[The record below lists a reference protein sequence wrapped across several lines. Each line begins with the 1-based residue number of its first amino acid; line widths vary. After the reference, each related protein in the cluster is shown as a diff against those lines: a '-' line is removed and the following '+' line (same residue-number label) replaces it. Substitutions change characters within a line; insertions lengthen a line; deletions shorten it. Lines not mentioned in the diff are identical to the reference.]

1 MAFLK
6 PAASKAVCQSSIPCL
21 KNGRPPENPEGPQP
35 TPEQMAAALDSLKG
49 ADGWITIL
57 DVHWLREG
65 HEIEEVVEYCSIVEG
80 VAEKN
85 GMEFLGVF
93 DVNDVVKGAYRP
105 EAYFLFRFKEG
116 RRVPDLQRDPEYAKL
131 IHNEYVFRV
140 DPAEIDIVGSAE
152 LSAVE
157 DLESTEAMF
166 AGESGLE
173 PVVDPVTGQPTGEF
187 RVVAPVQSIELDLTP
202 DSASSWTQ
210 MEDGEF
216 QGSWRRVYDVDMTVR
231 YSDGDVQTIR
241 GKQVFY
247 VLPGTLRD
255 DTSGDEYWQLRA
267 WEDQGIDS

>member
-1 MAFLK
+1 MLKLSARDHGPLRRLALVLLASFAVLAVSGCGIFSPDESDDGGGGGNDGGYESTKVGDSPDGTARDRVISNLERAYEEPNFL
-6 PAASKAVCQSSIPCL
+6 
-21 KNGRPPENPEGPQP
+21 
-35 TPEQMAAALDSLKG
+35 
-49 ADGWITIL
+49 
-57 DVHWLREG
+57 
-65 HEIEEVVEYCSIVEG
+65 EYE
-80 VAEKN
+80 
-85 GMEFLGVF
+85 
-93 DVNDVVKGAYRP
+93 
-105 EAYFLFRFKEG
+105 
-116 RRVPDLQRDPEYAKL
+116 KL
-131 IHNEYVFRV
+131 IHLEYVFRV

-173 PVVDPVTGQPTGEF
+173 PVVDPVTGEF